1 MKTIQ
6 YILRPFLGMSDH
18 TEAHEDKQLPAK
30 KLQKREIPQDS
41 DEKVSYTLF
50 GIPM

>member
-1 MKTIQ
+1 
-6 YILRPFLGMSDH
+6 MSDC

-30 KLQKREIPQDS
+30 KPQKRDIPQDS

-50 GIPM
+50 GIPR